1 MKAVILAGGK
11 GTRLRPY
18 TTVIPKPLMPVGGYP
33 ILEILLRQLHFY
45 GVDEVILAVGYM
57 SQLFQAFF
65 QDGERYGIKI
75 SYSFEEKPL
84 GTAGPLS
91 LLIDRLDDDFLILNG
106 DLLTTMNYRHLFEF
120 HRQKSAAG
128 TIGLYRREVKIDF
141 GVIEPDDSGQLKNY
155 IEKPTY
161 NFMVSMGVNVL
172 NQRLVRRFL
181 TPGKHLDLPDLML
194 SLRAAGLP
202 VYTFSE
208 PCYWLDIGRV
218 DDYQMANEVFE
229 DRRTEFMPGEAM

>member
-11 GTRLRPY
+11 GARLRPY

-33 ILEILLRQLHFY
+33 ILEIILRQLHFY

-57 SQLFQAFF
+57 AQLFQAFF

-75 SYSFEEKPL
+75 SYSFEEQPL
-84 GTAGPLS
+84 GTAGPIG
-91 LLIDRLDDDFLILNG
+91 LLMDRLEDDFMILNG

-120 HRQKSAAG
+120 HREKSAAA

-141 GVIEPDDSGQLKNY
+141 GVIEPDDHGILKNY

-161 NFMVSMGVNVL
+161 HFMVSMGVNVL
-172 NQRLVRRFL
+172 KPQLVRPFII
-181 TPGKHLDLPDLML
+181 PGKYLDLPDLML
-194 SLRAAGLP
+194 KLSSAGLP
-202 VYTFSE
+202 VYTFSD

-218 DDYQMANEVFE
+218 DDYQMANEIFE
-229 DRRTEFMPGEAM
+229 ERRNEFFPGAEA